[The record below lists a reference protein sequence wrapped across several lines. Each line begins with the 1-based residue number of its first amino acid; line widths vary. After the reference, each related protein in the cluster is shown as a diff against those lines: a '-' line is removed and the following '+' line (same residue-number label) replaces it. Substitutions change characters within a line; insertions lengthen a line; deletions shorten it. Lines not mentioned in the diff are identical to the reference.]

1 MNTQTTT
8 QQIPVNTILY
18 GNCIEKM
25 RELPANSMDFIL
37 TDPPYLVNYRDRS
50 GRSVPNDA
58 NDKWLRPAMHEAYRV
73 LKQDRVAIIF
83 YSWTKVDTFFAA
95 WKSAGFRPVGHIV
108 FRKTYASKTGFLSYR
123 HEQGIPASQRQAAAA
138 RPAHRGCHRHAVY
151 R

>member
-58 NDKWLRPAMHEAYRV
+58 NDQWL
-73 LKQDRVAIIF
+73 
-83 YSWTKVDTFFAA
+83 
-95 WKSAGFRPVGHIV
+95 GFELDS
-108 FRKTYASKTGFLSYR
+108 TYF
-123 HEQGIPASQRQAAAA
+123 EQALRRMSRIRE
-138 RPAHRGCHRHAVY
+138 RAVQ
-151 R
+151 